1 MQQPPPPPPPPLPT
15 KKHKYK
21 NVTRSCLPP
30 KQTHEKENI
39 NRSRAQAARQRIKK
53 NKHIKNKKIHKVPGP
68 IRKAEDSPWTQEK
81 GLSMAPLIWD
91 RAQAK
96 KNIKKHQVPGPIRK
110 AEDSPWTQEGGL
122 SVALLPRTL
131 KSQCP
136 SAFTI

>member
-96 KNIKKHQVPGPIRK
+96 KKHKKTPGPG
-110 AEDSPWTQEGGL
+110 PNPEGRGFSL
-122 SVALLPRTL
+122 DPGRGPFCGAPATNSQKSVP
-131 KSQCP
+131 
-136 SAFTI
+136 